1 MPEIGKR
8 IKSRREELGITQ
20 EELASRLGYKSK
32 TTIAKIESGVND
44 IVQSKVV
51 SFADALDTTISYLM
65 GWTEDA
71 NKPSLKD
78 NPYAI
83 SDETC
88 EIAHDMEYNAP
99 IILEVYNSKDRQKLI
114 DYATTLK
121 AARQFK
127 EHTDVLAAH
136 ARTDIKQTPEG
147 VQHDIDIM
155 DDDSMWD

>member
-1 MPEIGKR
+1 
-8 IKSRREELGITQ
+8 
-20 EELASRLGYKSK
+20 
-32 TTIAKIESGVND
+32 
-44 IVQSKVV
+44 
-51 SFADALDTTISYLM
+51 M

-78 NPYAI
+78 NPFAI

-114 DYATTLK
+114 DYAVTLK

-136 ARTDIKQTPEG
+136 AMNPTEEEKK
-147 VQHDIDIM
+147 HA
-155 DDDSMWD
+155 DDVMKNDSEWI